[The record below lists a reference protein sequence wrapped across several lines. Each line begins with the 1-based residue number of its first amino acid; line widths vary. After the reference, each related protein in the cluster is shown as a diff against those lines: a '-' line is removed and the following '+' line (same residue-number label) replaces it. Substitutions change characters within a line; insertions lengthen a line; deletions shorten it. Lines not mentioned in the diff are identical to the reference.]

1 MDTINQRLI
10 QVMEHFNLSPSAFA
24 AKLDINR
31 SSMSHIVSGRNKPGL
46 EIIQK
51 LLSAFPVINTSWLL
65 IGSGEML
72 ESNVRIVERASL
84 FNEVTDTEQK
94 PEKANPETK
103 SKKELDLLDTITNV
117 YTELEKKNNL
127 GESNIQ
133 KSVKRITLYYD
144 NGSFEDF
151 YSDNK

>member
-10 QVMEHFNLSPSAFA
+10 QVMEHFNLSPSSFA

-31 SSMSHIVSGRNKPGL
+31 SSMSHIVSSRNKPGL

-51 LLSAFPVINTSWLL
+51 LLSAFPAINSLWLL

-72 ESNVRIVERASL
+72 EGNARIIERPSL
-84 FNEVTDTEQK
+84 FKNEAERNT
-94 PEKANPETK
+94 EKANQETK
-103 SKKELDLLDTITNV
+103 PKKELDLLDTIKNV

-127 GESNIQ
+127 SEATIP

-151 YSDNK
+151 YSESK